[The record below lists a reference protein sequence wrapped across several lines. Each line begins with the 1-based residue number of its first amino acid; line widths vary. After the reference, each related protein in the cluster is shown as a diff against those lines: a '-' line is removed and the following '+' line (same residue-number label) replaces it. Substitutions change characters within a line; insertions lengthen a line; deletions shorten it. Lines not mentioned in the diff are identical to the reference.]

1 MLNSCGVVF
10 TLNWRQLF
18 DDRNRFFWVLQL
30 IGWLG
35 YALIQY
41 IGSLTQEM
49 REIYLLIVAL
59 GAYAGFLLTI
69 PLRYLYQRVWE
80 RHPWWLFVTVLAASF
95 VVASLWAVIDNA
107 TYWEIYQFGYR
118 PMNPLMYFNH
128 TLVKLYIILS
138 WSGLYFVIKY
148 YQMLQDEKQKALT
161 AVSMAHQSQLKM
173 LRYQLNPHFLFN
185 TLNAIS
191 TLILVEE
198 NKSANK
204 MMSRLS
210 DFLRFSLDNEP
221 IKRITLKREIEVLM
235 LYLDIEKVRFEE
247 RLKVTTNISEDAAKA
262 LVPSMFLQPIIENSI
277 KYAIARLEQQGV
289 IEINAWVESDTLVVT
304 VADNGPEPFDP
315 NTLVKQKDRTRG
327 GVGLS
332 NTQERLKALYGKQ
345 YSFNLLANNPTGCLV
360 EIRIPWQVV

>member
-1 MLNSCGVVF
+1 
-10 TLNWRQLF
+10 
-18 DDRNRFFWVLQL
+18 
-30 IGWLG
+30 
-35 YALIQY
+35 
-41 IGSLTQEM
+41 
-49 REIYLLIVAL
+49 
-59 GAYAGFLLTI
+59 
-69 PLRYLYQRVWE
+69 
-80 RHPWWLFVTVLAASF
+80 
-95 VVASLWAVIDNA
+95 
-107 TYWEIYQFGYR
+107 
-118 PMNPLMYFNH
+118 
-128 TLVKLYIILS
+128 
-138 WSGLYFVIKY
+138 
-148 YQMLQDEKQKALT
+148 
-161 AVSMAHQSQLKM
+161 MAHQSQLKM

-198 NKSANK
+198 NKSANR

-247 RLKVTTNISEDAAKA
+247 RLKVTTDISDDAAKA

-277 KYAIARLEQQGV
+277 KYAIARLEQQGI
-289 IEINAWVESDTLVVT
+289 IEVNAWVETETLVVT

-315 NTLVKQKDRTRG
+315 EILVKQKGRTRG

>member
-1 MLNSCGVVF
+1 M
-10 TLNWRQLF
+10 NWRNIF
-18 DDRNRFFWVLQL
+18 DDRNRFFWILQVF
-30 IGWLG
+30 GWLG
-35 YALIQY
+35 YILIQY
-41 IGSLTQEM
+41 IGSLAQET
-49 REIYLLIVAL
+49 REIYVIIVAL
-59 GAYAGFLLTI
+59 GGYAGFLLTI
-69 PLRYLYQRVWE
+69 PLRYLYRYIWNI
-80 RHPWWLFVTVLAASF
+80 RPWWLFLIVIFASF
-95 VVASLWAVIDNA
+95 IVAVFWAVIDNV
-107 TYWEIYQFGYR
+107 TNWEIYQFGYR
-118 PMNPLMYFNH
+118 PLNLLMYLNN
-128 TLVKLYIILS
+128 TIAKMYIILS

-198 NKSANK
+198 NKLANK

-221 IKRITLKREIEVLM
+221 IKRITLEREIEVLM

-247 RLKVTTNISEDAAKA
+247 RLQVNTWISDEASRA

-277 KYAIARLEQQGV
+277 KYAIARLETQGV
-289 IEINAWVESDTLVVT
+289 IDIKAWVEIETLVVQ
-304 VADNGPEPFDP
+304 VWDNGPHPFNPLDA
-315 NTLVKQKDRTRG
+315 LEKDESKSG

-332 NTQERLKALYGKQ
+332 NTRERLKALYGKQ
-345 YSFNLLANNPTGCLV
+345 YSFNLSANDPTGCIV

>member
-1 MLNSCGVVF
+1 M
-10 TLNWRQLF
+10 NWRQLF
-18 DDRNRFFWVLQL
+18 DDRNRFFWVLQTT
-30 IGWLG
+30 GWLG
-35 YALIQY
+35 YVLIQY
-41 IGSLTQEM
+41 IGSLTQET
-49 REIYLLIVAL
+49 REIYVLFVAL

-69 PLRYLYQRVWE
+69 PLRYLYRRIWDY
-80 RHPWWLFVTVLAASF
+80 RPWSLFPTVIFASF
-95 VVASLWAVIDNA
+95 VVAALWAVIDNA
-107 TYWEIYQFGYR
+107 TNWEIYQFGYR
-118 PMNPLMYFNH
+118 PLNPLMYFNH
-128 TLVKLYIILS
+128 TVAKLYIILS

-221 IKRITLKREIEVLM
+221 IKRITLARELEVLM

-247 RLKVTTNISEDAAKA
+247 RLQVNTDISEDAARA

-277 KYAIARLEQQGV
+277 KYAVAKLEEQGV
-289 IEINAWVESDTLVVT
+289 IDIVAQVEQEALVVT
-304 VADNGPEPFDP
+304 VTDNGPQPFQP
-315 NTLVKQKDRTRG
+315 PPTQGRKEKKSG

-332 NTQERLKALYGKQ
+332 NTRERLKALYGKQ
-345 YSFNLLANNPTGCLV
+345 YSFNLSANNPTGCIV

>member
-1 MLNSCGVVF
+1 M
-10 TLNWRQLF
+10 NWRQLF
-18 DDRNRFFWVLQL
+18 EDRNRFFWVLQL
-30 IGWLG
+30 TGWIG

-41 IGSLTQEM
+41 IASLTQET
-49 REIYLLIVAL
+49 RDIYVIIVAL

-69 PLRYLYQRVWE
+69 PLRYLYQRIWNV
-80 RHPWWLFVTVLAASF
+80 RPWWLAIIVLFASLCVAA
-95 VVASLWAVIDNA
+95 LWAVIDNA
-107 TYWEIYQFGYR
+107 TNWEIYQFGYR
-118 PMNPLMYFNH
+118 PINPFMYFNH
-128 TLVKLYIILS
+128 TVAKLYIILS

-198 NKSANK
+198 SKAANK

-221 IKRITLKREIEVLM
+221 IKRITLAREIEVLM

-247 RLKVTTNISEDAAKA
+247 RLQVRTDISDDAAKA

-277 KYAIARLEQQGV
+277 KYAIAKLESQGI
-289 IEINAWVESDTLVVT
+289 IEIKAWVANETLHVQIS
-304 VADNGPEPFDP
+304 DNGPEVYTPE
-315 NTLVKQKDRTRG
+315 TETKSVQRQSG

-332 NTQERLKALYGKQ
+332 NTKERLKALYGKQ
-345 YSFNLLANNPTGCLV
+345 YYFNLSANNPTGCIV
-360 EIRIPWQVV
+360 DIQIPWQVV

>member
-1 MLNSCGVVF
+1 
-10 TLNWRQLF
+10 
-18 DDRNRFFWVLQL
+18 
-30 IGWLG
+30 
-35 YALIQY
+35 
-41 IGSLTQEM
+41 M
-49 REIYLLIVAL
+49 REIYVLIIAL
-59 GAYAGFLLTI
+59 GAYAGFLLTV

-80 RHPWWLFVTVLAASF
+80 VHPWWLFVIVLAASF
-95 VVASLWAVIDNA
+95 VVACLWAVIDNA

-128 TLVKLYIILS
+128 ALVKLYIILS

-247 RLKVTTNISEDAAKA
+247 RLKVTTEISDDAAKA

-289 IEINAWVESDTLVVT
+289 IEINAWVENDTLVVT

-315 NTLVKQKDRTRG
+315 DTLIKQKDRTRG

>member
-1 MLNSCGVVF
+1 M
-10 TLNWRQLF
+10 NWRQLL
-18 DDRNRFFWVLQL
+18 DDRNRFFWVLQ
-30 IGWLG
+30 IAGWLG
-35 YALIQY
+35 YVLIQY
-41 IGSLTQEM
+41 IGSLTQET
-49 REIYLLIVAL
+49 REIYVLFVAL

-69 PLRYLYQRVWE
+69 PLRYLYRRIWDY
-80 RHPWWLFVTVLAASF
+80 RPWSLFPTVIFASF
-95 VVASLWAVIDNA
+95 VVAALWAMIDNA
-107 TYWEIYQFGYR
+107 THWEIYQFGYR
-118 PMNPLMYFNH
+118 PLNPLMYFNH
-128 TLVKLYIILS
+128 TVAKLYIILS

-221 IKRITLKREIEVLM
+221 IKRITLARELEVLM

-247 RLKVTTNISEDAAKA
+247 RLQVNTDISDDAARA

-277 KYAIARLEQQGV
+277 KYAVAKLEAQGV
-289 IEINAWVESDTLVVT
+289 IDIVAYVEQDALVVT
-304 VADNGPEPFDP
+304 VTDNGPQPFQAP
-315 NTLVKQKDRTRG
+315 NTIKRKENKSG

-332 NTQERLKALYGKQ
+332 NTRERLKALYGKQ
-345 YSFNLLANNPTGCLV
+345 YSFNLSANNPTGCIV